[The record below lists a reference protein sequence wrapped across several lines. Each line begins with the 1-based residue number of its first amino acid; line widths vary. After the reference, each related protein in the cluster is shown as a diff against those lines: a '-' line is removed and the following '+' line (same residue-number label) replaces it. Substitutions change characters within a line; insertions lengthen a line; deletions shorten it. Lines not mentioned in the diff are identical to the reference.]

1 MKSAL
6 LLVILLTTTAL
17 ATGVLAAYNDPLQ
30 PDYLLPSD
38 GKPGYPYTSG
48 DTRWRKTPP
57 AKTITG
63 EELRRS
69 VIASGGCDNHIHI
82 RPPPAIISGEC
93 RRLRRLVLAG
103 ARYVFRLRK

>member
-38 GKPGYPYTSG
+38 GKPGYPYTRFSNG
-48 DTRWRKTPP
+48 DPSIRASSPYHRPSPP
-57 AKTITG
+57 CSH
-63 EELRRS
+63 LP
-69 VIASGGCDNHIHI
+69 C
-82 RPPPAIISGEC
+82 P
-93 RRLRRLVLAG
+93 
-103 ARYVFRLRK
+103 

>member
-38 GKPGYPYTSG
+38 GKPGYPYTS
-48 DTRWRKTPP
+48 KS
-57 AKTITG
+57 KFNTITNYW
-63 EELRRS
+63 LQ
-69 VIASGGCDNHIHI
+69 
-82 RPPPAIISGEC
+82 IICSQFNRDDYATSDESDDPHA
-93 RRLRRLVLAG
+93 LVFLSIST
-103 ARYVFRLRK
+103 L